1 MAKKPTVDRREFM
14 KRAAVAGAASI
25 AAAAP
30 AAAQTQT
37 PAGGVASPP
46 APTPPGEPQQENE
59 VLTSGRAGSDFM
71 VDVIKSLGFPY
82 ICANPGSSFRGL
94 QESIVNY
101 GGNSAPEFL
110 TCCHEESSVAMAHGY
125 AKIEGKPL
133 AVLAHGTVG
142 LQHASMAIYNAW
154 CDRVPV
160 YVILGNTLDASMRY
174 PGVEW
179 VHAVQDASA
188 MVRDFV
194 KWDDTPV
201 SLQHFAE
208 SAVRAYKV
216 AMTPWQG
223 PVVLI
228 ADSELQERP
237 IDPHARLRIPKLTL
251 ASAPQADQ
259 AAIVEV
265 ARLLVNAASP
275 VLVADR
281 CARTQMGMTHLVE
294 LAELL
299 QCAVVS
305 TQPNTAPPI
314 TAGRMNFPNRH
325 PLNQTLRSGAAI
337 SDADVVIGLEVANFF
352 GTINT
357 YRDQLERTSKSA
369 TRTGAKLVTITAG
382 EMNSKANYQDF
393 QRYPE
398 VDLALAGDAEATLP
412 SLIDEVKRQ
421 LTGDRRSAFADRG
434 KRLASA
440 SSAAME
446 RAHADA
452 SYAWDATPISTA
464 RLAAEVWAQIK
475 TEDWSLVN
483 GALSGWPQRIFNFEK
498 YYQYIGVSGGS
509 GIGYGAPAA
518 VGAAL
523 ANKKYGRLSVSLQN
537 DGDLMYAPGVL
548 WTAAHHR
555 IPILFV
561 MNNNRA
567 YHEEVMHLERMA
579 ARRERGIGNAHV
591 GNSLDDPGIDFAK
604 LAQSMGVHAEG
615 PIADPK
621 DLAAALKRAIAAVK
635 SGQPALVDVLTQ
647 PR

>member
-14 KRAAVAGAASI
+14 KRAAVAGAGAAG
-25 AAAAP
+25 AAAMPGSANG
-30 AAAQTQT
+30 QTQT

-46 APTPPGEPQQENE
+46 SGEPAAENE

-94 QESIVNY
+94 QESIINY

-133 AVLAHGTVG
+133 AILAHGTVG

-188 MVRDFV
+188 MVRDYV

-223 PVVLI
+223 PVVII

-237 IDPHARLRIPKLTL
+237 IDPHAKLRIPKLTL

-259 AAIVEV
+259 AAVVEV
-265 ARLLVNAASP
+265 AKMLVSAASP

-281 CARTQMGMTHLVE
+281 CARTQAGMTRLVE

-337 SDADVVIGLEVANFF
+337 GEADVVVGLEVANFF

-357 YRDQLERTSKSA
+357 YRDQVERTSRTA
-369 TRTGAKLVTITAG
+369 TKAGARLVTITAG
-382 EMNSKANYQDF
+382 EMSSKANYQDF

-412 SLIDEVKRQ
+412 SLIEEVKRQ
-421 LTGDRRSAFADRG
+421 LTGDRRSAIEERG
-434 KRLASA
+434 KRLATA
-440 SSAAME
+440 SSAAMD
-446 RAHADA
+446 RARTDA
-452 SYAWDATPISTA
+452 SYAWDAVPISSA
-464 RLAAEVWAQIK
+464 RLAAEVWAQIR

-567 YHEEVMHLERMA
+567 YHEEVMHLQRMA
-579 ARRERGIGNAHV
+579 ARRERGVGNAHI
-591 GNSLDDPGIDFAK
+591 GNTLDDPGIDFAK
-604 LAQSMGVHAEG
+604 LAQSMGVHSEG
-615 PIADPK
+615 PISNPN
-621 DLAAALKRAIAAVK
+621 DLAPALRRAIAAVK